1 MLIFSRRYEKG
12 NRNEYNERYG
22 YNEKRYLN
30 FKITSR

>member
-1 MLIFSRRYEKG
+1 MLILSRWHEKG
-12 NRNEYNERYG
+12 NRNEHHERYG